1 MSIAR
6 LSTVLLAAFLAG
18 TALWAQARGGGA
30 EWLTAHGDAQGTSWI
45 RSDAVISPAS
55 FTKPGFDLQ
64 WKLSLD
70 NQPRLANNLMQGVTA
85 NGVTL
90 FVPMSL
96 VAGSSNNIYAIDN
109 EVGYTVWQRHFDLP
123 LPDATAACPGGIT
136 AALTRIADITPPPLS
151 IAVPFASTLRG
162 RGRGY
167 AGAIGQPGEGV
178 PIDSP
183 RRGGPARGA
192 RAGRAGR
199 AGAAGANVAAARGGR
214 QGGRG
219 AAAAGDE
226 TAPGGIPGAP
236 AGMPTQGYGR
246 PAGVVYTITSDGV
259 LHVLGLPSGM
269 DIQKPAP
276 FLPANANWSDPI
288 AVNTTLY
295 AATSGTCGGAPN
307 GVWSVNLAN
316 MDKPVVSWQT
326 HGGGII
332 GSPVFTTDGS
342 AMLVTIGPGQAA
354 ADGYVNA
361 VVALDP
367 ATLQPKGWFASDA
380 VNLVSAPLVFRH
392 EATDVAAVATSDGR
406 IVLLDA
412 HRPGGDDHHT
422 VLSRS
427 EPIPSETSSFAP
439 GHLALWQQALAGGGT
454 TAAGAGADAATSGVE
469 PGSMWL
475 LVPVSG
481 GVANAGTWPTTH
493 GKVTHG
499 AIAALKITGEGGH
512 PTLERDWVS
521 ADISSPATPL
531 VVNGVVFAVPGGP
544 EAGATSSASAPA
556 VLYAMNGTNGAALWN
571 SGQTMTAAL
580 SGRSF
585 WSATGQVYVGTTDG
599 VVYAFGYPME
609 RD

>member
-1 MSIAR
+1 
-6 LSTVLLAAFLAG
+6 
-18 TALWAQARGGGA
+18 
-30 EWLTAHGDAQGTSWI
+30 
-45 RSDAVISPAS
+45 
-55 FTKPGFDLQ
+55 
-64 WKLSLD
+64 
-70 NQPRLANNLMQGVTA
+70 
-85 NGVTL
+85 
-90 FVPMSL
+90 
-96 VAGSSNNIYAIDN
+96 
-109 EVGYTVWQRHFDLP
+109 
-123 LPDATAACPGGIT
+123 
-136 AALTRIADITPPPLS
+136 
-151 IAVPFASTLRG
+151 
-162 RGRGY
+162 
-167 AGAIGQPGEGV
+167 
-178 PIDSP
+178 
-183 RRGGPARGA
+183 
-192 RAGRAGR
+192 
-199 AGAAGANVAAARGGR
+199 
-214 QGGRG
+214 
-219 AAAAGDE
+219 
-226 TAPGGIPGAP
+226 
-236 AGMPTQGYGR
+236 
-246 PAGVVYTITSDGV
+246 
-259 LHVLGLPSGM
+259 M

-439 GHLALWQQALAGGGT
+439 GHLALWQQALAGSGT